1 VAYKKILRMASSEF
15 YLANKFVC
23 LKTNLSNKTK
33 GIISYLHEEII
44 VYRTSAEYIG
54 EIPAYLNKFL

>member
-1 VAYKKILRMASSEF
+1 VAYKKLLRMASSEF
-15 YLANKFVC
+15 YLANKFIC

-44 VYRTSAEYIG
+44 VYRTSVEYIG
-54 EIPAYLNKFL
+54 EIPANLNNFV